1 MGIVHLSLIN
11 TRKAKNDKKS
21 PQIVELRMTFERK
34 TKYLSTGIRVPPC
47 CFKNGRVTPDYPNW
61 KELNDTLNALLNRGF
76 SIVHQM
82 EQSGMI
88 DFEYLPKAIRSDSTN
103 KTFWEYIEEQSELKN
118 VRESTRKRY
127 ETFLRQIKKWKMF
140 RTFSELNVTELMKF
154 AKLLR
159 DNGYEKSTI
168 QSYHKYL
175 RQFCNDAIADAYI
188 KTSPYSAKRV
198 RVERAEPRKDKFL
211 TSEEIKAIESVI
223 LPKHLARVRDMFIF
237 SVYTGL
243 AFSDMLDFS
252 KDKVVEFDGE
262 LVIDGERLKDGVQ
275 YIIPLVSQ
283 AKACLDRQNWDFGTI
298 SNAKYNEY
306 IKVVAARAK
315 VDKPISS
322 HWARHTAG
330 MLMLNNGVPIEIVSR
345 VLGHANINTTQRV
358 YAHVRMKA
366 VVREV
371 KKFQQSI

>member
-1 MGIVHLSLIN
+1 
-11 TRKAKNDKKS
+11 
-21 PQIVELRMTFERK
+21 
-34 TKYLSTGIRVPPC
+34 
-47 CFKNGRVTPDYPNW
+47 
-61 KELNDTLNALLNRGF
+61 
-76 SIVHQM
+76 
-82 EQSGMI
+82 
-88 DFEYLPKAIRSDSTN
+88 
-103 KTFWEYIEEQSELKN
+103 
-118 VRESTRKRY
+118 
-127 ETFLRQIKKWKMF
+127 
-140 RTFSELNVTELMKF
+140 
-154 AKLLR
+154 
-159 DNGYEKSTI
+159 
-168 QSYHKYL
+168 
-175 RQFCNDAIADAYI
+175 
-188 KTSPYSAKRV
+188 
-198 RVERAEPRKDKFL
+198 VERAEPRKDKFL

-345 VLGHANINTTQRV
+345 VLGHANISTTQRV